1 MLKLFLTSEFCAFLV
16 IFAGTIFTFFTMAQ
30 PNFELPADSGNSGA
44 QFEFAANSNS
54 NSNSNSNGWV
64 ETELQK
70 SNDMDNMDIMP
81 DNGLQALADA
91 AGACPPGDLSDDE
104 LLSILQGSDN
114 GDGNVHGNVHGNVPP
129 PPQPVRKAAAKASTK
144 KFNVDVLVSD
154 IKEDGSVSGTLERL
168 DNGNVNLINHVR
180 GVSDIEYTDDDGSK
194 GVVSAAYMELIHPE
208 FDGQKAAC
216 RKNMVVKPC
225 NALGRVTCGHGLPTC
240 YIFDGAENIKSVNES
255 VASKLEKNRASS
267 AGNGKKRKSEDIV
280 VESDDSDDDSSD
292 HQRDPK
298 RARSTTTLAL
308 CHEALKGHVNFK
320 NSKVV
325 QEHGVDVNAV
335 VVGYPA
341 VRKSRPY
348 VVRHN
353 GGRYVKMSRTGVH
366 KYLSHNHHFCRH
378 QHQHME
384 LVVPVKSG
392 SDNAVK
398 TTWLVYISM
407 PKSDNPR
414 NPRARELFVPD
425 AAVCAVFRHFF
436 GVYLNGVSHGI
447 PVDIA
452 PEDVRCSFASN
463 RTRVQ
468 QGKNIQVS
476 TAVAQSVAEERM
488 AVFSNY
494 KEASDKL
501 RAACSYN
508 PLGLGNL
515 FISDEDAART
525 AESNKRLVYSLFGKE
540 PDEFH
545 GLFCDFDTTEK
556 FFETIEGVIRQAV
569 ADLES
574 SETSEVDYD
583 ISGKVATAIWS
594 WSQPDSN
601 LQNFRDSIIR
611 SFSLMFCIF
620 DFDVHPA
627 LMLSDVQHISEA
639 YNSHYSVFEAR
650 TLADLQ
656 SRDTSDYVEKA
667 MLYERQNELSMKILI
682 STQKMVSDLKSQ
694 FVSGAAPSDFPD
706 FSKFVSDEYAISPD
720 DGPLSEISEFVASY
734 YERRFSETFGPGCSI
749 SEIVKTLK
757 EFQIQEVVNCFLVFL
772 AKENAKRIQIEQSKR
787 DEEKRAELAKVV
799 VPVRR
804 SSRKRKANKKF

>member
-1 MLKLFLTSEFCAFLV
+1 
-16 IFAGTIFTFFTMAQ
+16 MAQ
-30 PNFELPADSGNSGA
+30 PNFELELPA
-44 QFEFAANSNS
+44 
-54 NSNSNSNGWV
+54 NSNSNSNGWI
-64 ETELQK
+64 ETELQQ
-70 SNDMDNMDIMP
+70 SNDMDETP
-81 DNGLQALADA
+81 DNMLDTLADA
-91 AGACPPGDLSDDE
+91 VADGVADGVLSTDAVAE
-104 LLSILQGSDN
+104 LLSTLKDTDN
-114 GDGNVHGNVHGNVPP
+114 GNVDGNVNAPP
-129 PPQPVRKAAAKASTK
+129 SPQPTVPKTATKPSTK

-154 IKEDGSVSGTLERL
+154 IKQDGSVSGTLERL
-168 DNGNVNLINHVR
+168 DNGNVNLVNHVR

-194 GVVSAAYMELIHPE
+194 GVVSAAYMELVHPE

-240 YIFDGAENIKSVNES
+240 YIFDGSENIKSVNES
-255 VASKLEKNRASS
+255 VANKLEKNRAAG
-267 AGNGKKRKSEDIV
+267 AGNGNSKKRKSEDIV
-280 VESDDSDDDSSD
+280 DDSDDSDDDSSG
-292 HQRDPK
+292 HQHEPK
-298 RARSTTTLAL
+298 RARSTNTLAL
-308 CHEALKGHVNFK
+308 CHEALKGHVNF
-320 NSKVV
+320 NSSKVV

-348 VVRHN
+348 VVRHS
-353 GGRYVKMSRTGVH
+353 GGRYVRMSRTGVH

-384 LVVPVKSG
+384 LVVPIKSG

-414 NPRARELFVPD
+414 NPRARELHVPD
-425 AAVCAVFRHFF
+425 AAVRAVFCHFF

-452 PEDVRCSFASN
+452 PEDVQCSFTSN

-468 QGKNIQVS
+468 QGKNMQVS

-515 FISDEDAART
+515 YVSDEDAART
-525 AESNKRLVYSLFGKE
+525 TKSNERLVYSLFGKE

-545 GLFCDFDTTEK
+545 GLFCDFETTEK
-556 FFETIEGVIRQAV
+556 FFETIENVIRQAI

-583 ISGKVATAIWS
+583 ISGKVAAAIWE
-594 WSQPDSN
+594 WSKPNSN

-627 LMLSDVQHISEA
+627 LMLSDVQHMSEA

-667 MLYERQNELSMKILI
+667 MLWERQNELSMKILV

-706 FSKFVSDEYAISPD
+706 FSKFVSDEYAVSPE